1 MQSDKKGQRV
11 QSVERA
17 LYLLEILSEVGRPM
31 TLSDISEKAGLNIS
45 TVHRLLHTLISH
57 QFVQQDLNSGRYRLG
72 LRIFEIGSKALYSLD
87 IRQVARPD
95 LQELVDRC
103 NETVN
108 MAIIDQGEVVYIEQ
122 VESSNMIKMFARVG
136 SRGPA
141 HCTGAGKVLLS
152 YLDEAELAKVL
163 KKELTRFTPKTITDP
178 NKLMEEL
185 IIIREQGY
193 SLDVEEMEEGV
204 KCIAAPIRNHEGK
217 VIAAVS
223 ISGPV
228 ARMTEKR
235 LKDIIIK
242 NLKDTTQKISINLG
256 YQDFPSQQAVDL
268 PVG

>member
-1 MQSDKKGQRV
+1 MKSDKKGQRV

-57 QFVQQDLNSGRYRLG
+57 QFVQQDLNSGKYRLG
-72 LRIFEIGSKALYSLD
+72 LKVFEIGSKALYSLD

-95 LQELVDRC
+95 LQDLVDRC

-108 MAIIDQGEVVYIEQ
+108 MAILEQGEVVYIEQ

-141 HCTGAGKVLLS
+141 HCTGAGKVLLA
-152 YLDEAELAKVL
+152 YLDQEELSSVIKRGLV
-163 KKELTRFTPKTITDP
+163 RFTPKTITDP
-178 NKLMEEL
+178 DKLIEEL
-185 IIIREQGY
+185 HTIREQGY
-193 SLDVEEMEEGV
+193 SLDIEEMEEGV

-228 ARMTEKR
+228 ARMTDKR
-235 LKDIIIK
+235 LKDMIIK
-242 NLKDTTQKISINLG
+242 NLKEITHKISINLG
-256 YQDFPSQQAVDL
+256 YQGLPAEQAADL
-268 PVG
+268 SVG